1 MPAVFYAVI
10 YFYLYSLTRSL
21 ARSLSHSLASRRA
34 DYFTMSITA
43 ESLAALTFLRIRS
56 EHINNVRA
64 FSSCSTWKS
73 HSARSPTMKNRAQ
86 SCVCVSECEATHH
99 LRRRCA
105 ACAVSSRPT
114 DKKPLYIARRQKK
127 GQSMMMQQPNQI
139 TWTSAWAKS
148 FDLIN
153 NPQERNSKKPVS
165 ALEIFLL
172 CARWPRVE
180 KSRVRK

>member
-64 FSSCSTWKS
+64 FSSCST
-73 HSARSPTMKNRAQ
+73 
-86 SCVCVSECEATHH
+86 
-99 LRRRCA
+99 
-105 ACAVSSRPT
+105 
-114 DKKPLYIARRQKK
+114 
-127 GQSMMMQQPNQI
+127 
-139 TWTSAWAKS
+139 
-148 FDLIN
+148 
-153 NPQERNSKKPVS
+153 
-165 ALEIFLL
+165 
-172 CARWPRVE
+172 
-180 KSRVRK
+180 